1 MAITVTDAE
10 KAELASAGSLIR
22 PLAGADGAVSTSFHN
37 PKTGQEFVNLPVD
50 PRALGR
56 YLNRG
61 WQTGPATDEMRQK
74 WADGEAERQAA
85 NDALM
90 AEHLGKIP
98 VEESPR
104 FNDAVAAAAELV
116 VTQVLKKLGVE
127 VPSEERQ
134 AHPQEEEA
142 QEVEDHQLDFL
153 EFVPTDAPSES
164 ETKRVVSQ
172 ASRPDLHLV
181 E

>member
-1 MAITVTDAE
+1 MVIALTDAE

-90 AEHLGKIP
+90 AEHMEKAPSPI
-98 VEESPR
+98 EETPR
-104 FNDAVAAAAELV
+104 FAEAVAAA
-116 VTQVLKKLGVE
+116 VTKVLEKLNE
-127 VPSEERQ
+127 KQEAP
-134 AHPQEEEA
+134 PQEEKA
-142 QEVEDHQLDFL
+142 EVEPEGVQLALFA
-153 EFVPTDAPSES
+153 PTDAPSES